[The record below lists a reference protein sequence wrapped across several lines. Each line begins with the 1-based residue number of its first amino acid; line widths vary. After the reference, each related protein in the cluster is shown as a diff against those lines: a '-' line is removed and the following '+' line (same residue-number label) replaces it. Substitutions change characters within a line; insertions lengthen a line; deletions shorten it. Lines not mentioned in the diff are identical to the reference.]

1 MKGGECFSPFGRYV
15 RSRVCQ
21 CLFSQRNC
29 ALLQMYAKQCLLH
42 GPTISMGGWVGGWV
56 GGRNLSLH
64 SDSDHCL
71 MQVCVWVCARA
82 GGV

>member
-1 MKGGECFSPFGRYV
+1 MFVFPAQLCIVANVCKAMSASRPYNQYGR
-15 RSRVCQ
+15 
-21 CLFSQRNC
+21 
-29 ALLQMYAKQCLLH
+29 
-42 GPTISMGGWVGGWV
+42 VGGWV